1 MKLPDSLNKLLH
13 SVAILLATLCMS
25 SCEPILDNGYDE
37 EDCVVT
43 YHIRFKYDY
52 NMLFVDAFARQV
64 TSVHLYAFDSDGRLV
79 HHESEQGNALAQE
92 GYAMQV
98 EWNPA
103 DYTLVAWG
111 GLAGNATFNVPQ
123 NINTIDQLICT
134 MQRTNAQVGELTPL
148 FHGMVKE
155 PQLLIEHNDELNP
168 VVLVPLM
175 KDTNTLRV
183 VLQNLSE
190 KPLSTEDFTFTI
202 TDENGRMN
210 YDNSL
215 LPDETL
221 TYRPFYLGQ
230 GNVDYQEAKSV
241 SSRNSEQLNV
251 VVAEFT
257 FARLMADRKPLL
269 TIVNNHTGDTVLRL
283 PLTDYLA
290 LVKSHYNREM
300 SDQEY
305 FDRQDEYS
313 LTFFLDENN
322 NWLSASILINSW
334 RVVLSDV
341 DL

>member
-1 MKLPDSLNKLLH
+1 MKWPESLYKLLH
-13 SVAILLATLCMS
+13 SVAIILATLCMS
-25 SCEPILDNGYDE
+25 SCDPILDNGYDE

-52 NMLFVDAFARQV
+52 NMLYTDAFAHQV
-64 TSVHLYAFDSDGRLV
+64 TSVHLYAFDRTGHLV
-79 HHESEQGNALAQE
+79 HHETEQGNALKQN

-111 GLAGNATFNVPQ
+111 GLAGDATFSVPQ
-123 NINTIDQLICT
+123 DIDTKEQLICT

-148 FHGMVKE
+148 FHGMVE
-155 PQLLIEHNDELNP
+155 HPELVIENNDELNP
-168 VVLVPLM
+168 VTLVPLM
-175 KDTNTLRV
+175 KNTNTLRV

-190 KPLSTEDFTFTI
+190 KALDARNFTFSI
-202 TDENGRMN
+202 AEENGRMN

-215 LPDETL
+215 LQDETL
-221 TYRPFYLGQ
+221 TYSPFYLGQ
-230 GNVDYQEAKSV
+230 GDVDYQDAKSV

-251 VVAEFT
+251 VIAEFT
-257 FARLMADRKPLL
+257 FGRLMDGRRPML
-269 TIVNNHTGDTVLRL
+269 TIVNNETGKTVLSL
-283 PLTDYLA
+283 PLTEYLK

-313 LTFFLDENN
+313 LTFFLDEDSSWN
-322 NWLSASILINSW
+322 SAVIMVNSW
-334 RVVLSDV
+334 RVILNSIII
-341 DL
+341 